1 MASLS
6 LRMLNAR
13 REPLDDTADVNV
25 TRVHAS
31 FDVHEILLFHQHL
44 DPGYALVV

>member
-13 REPLDDTADVNV
+13 REPLAGGET
-25 TRVHAS
+25 HP
-31 FDVHEILLFHQHL
+31 FDIHEILLFYQPL